1 MIIYVMKVI
10 YLCYGCLFLF
20 FFSFFMVMND
30 VFYLV
35 YVLQVPSIYIF
46 PEGIYLC
53 MDDALSF

>member
-1 MIIYVMKVI
+1 MVA
-10 YLCYGCLFLF
+10 FF
-20 FFSFFMVMND
+20 FSFFSFFMVMND